1 AVWKHKG
8 ALLSRDPRQRRIG
21 RRAIPYMALF
31 QIALP
36 IAAPLIDLFAAYG
49 LLFTGAVRVA
59 LVWGGFNLLQ
69 LALAAYAFR
78 IDREPLRPLWT
89 LPLQQF
95 VYRQFMYAVIVQS
108 VVAAIAGIR
117 LRWHKLE
124 RTGISVPPERA
135 SR

>member
-1 AVWKHKG
+1 MGQGDQERRSGVG
-8 ALLSRDPRQRRIG
+8 IGVDPDPPGLVDLLAL
-21 RRAIPYMALF
+21 
-31 QIALP
+31 
-36 IAAPLIDLFAAYG
+36 YG
-49 LLFTGAVRVA
+49 LIFYDPL
-59 LVWGGFNLLQ
+59 LVLAYWAGFNVVQ

-78 IDREPLRPLWT
+78 LDREPLRPLWA

-124 RTGISVPPERA
+124 RTGIAVPESA
-135 SR
+135 GH

>member
-1 AVWKHKG
+1 MWKHR
-8 ALLSRDPRQRRIG
+8 AAMLQRSGGHVG
-21 RRAIPYMALF
+21 RRGIPYVVAF
-31 QIALP
+31 QVLLP
-36 IAAPLIDLFAAYG
+36 LLAPLVDLLALYG
-49 LLFTGAVRVA
+49 LLFYDPW
-59 LVWGGFNLLQ
+59 LVLAYWGSFNVVQ

-78 IDREPLRPLWT
+78 LDREPLRPLWA

-124 RTGISVPPERA
+124 RTGIAVPAGDR
-135 SR
+135 